1 MVIEIK
7 EYNSTDEISDNL
19 DREISNTKSTLGEY
33 LRRLDDIRSLA
44 EKSKRIR
51 EIVMKL
57 AGKKYE
63 KESLGE
69 ISMGNIDIVLDA
81 NPLDELAVIETV
93 VRSQQERLLTLQKA
107 REGLKPFE
115 QFSETDDLKLQVVQ
129 KNGIPKRILLK
140 IC

>member
-7 EYNSTDEISDNL
+7 EYNSTDEISNTL
-19 DREISNTKSTLGEY
+19 DKEIAYTKSALGGY
-33 LRRLDDIRSLA
+33 LRRLDEIRSLA
-44 EKSKRIR
+44 EKAKRIR

-63 KESLGE
+63 KENLGE
-69 ISMGNIDIVLDA
+69 ISMGNINVVLDA
-81 NPLDELAVIETV
+81 NPLDELVVIESV

-115 QFSETDDLKLQVVQ
+115 QFSETDGLKLQVIQ
-129 KNGIPKRILLK
+129 NNGIPERVLVRI
-140 IC
+140 C

>member
-7 EYNSTDEISDNL
+7 EYNSTDEISNTL
-19 DREISNTKSTLGEY
+19 DKEIAYTKSALGGY
-33 LRRLDDIRSLA
+33 LRRLDEIRSLA
-44 EKSKRIR
+44 EKAKRIR

-63 KESLGE
+63 KENLGE
-69 ISMGNIDIVLDA
+69 ISMGNINIVLDA
-81 NPLDELAVIETV
+81 NPLDELVVIESV

-115 QFSETDDLKLQVVQ
+115 QFSETDGLKLQVIQ
-129 KNGIPKRILLK
+129 NNGIPERVLVRI
-140 IC
+140 C